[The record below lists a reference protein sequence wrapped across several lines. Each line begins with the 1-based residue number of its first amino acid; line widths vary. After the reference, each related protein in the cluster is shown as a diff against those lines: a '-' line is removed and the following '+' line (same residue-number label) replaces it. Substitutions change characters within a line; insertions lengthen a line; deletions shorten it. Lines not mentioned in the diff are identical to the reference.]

1 MNNQPFLS
9 LLLFLILTAVISG
22 CSTPQEE
29 RLSEFQET
37 DWVRCVTGG
46 GEGLEDEFLLTGS
59 GLLRYKP
66 VKGTSAEKMLTAEE
80 TKALFHRLQSAGLSK
95 LKAEPNRELERY
107 GVLLEANLE
116 GKQVRATIGVLEMTR
131 DKHHSWHKVMKI
143 ITDEIESC
151 RAEAL

>member
-1 MNNQPFLS
+1 MNNQAHLS
-9 LLLFLILTAVISG
+9 FILVLILAAVLNG
-22 CSTPQEE
+22 CSTTPED
-29 RLSEFQET
+29 RLSGFPET
-37 DWVRCVTGG
+37 DWVRCLTGG

-66 VKGTSAEKMLTAEE
+66 VKGTPVEKKLTTEE
-80 TKALFHRLQSAGLSK
+80 TKALFHSLDSAGLFK
-95 LKAEPNRELERY
+95 LKAEPNRELEHY
-107 GVLLEANLE
+107 GVLIEANLE
-116 GKQVRATIGVLEMTR
+116 GKQVRGTIGILEMTR